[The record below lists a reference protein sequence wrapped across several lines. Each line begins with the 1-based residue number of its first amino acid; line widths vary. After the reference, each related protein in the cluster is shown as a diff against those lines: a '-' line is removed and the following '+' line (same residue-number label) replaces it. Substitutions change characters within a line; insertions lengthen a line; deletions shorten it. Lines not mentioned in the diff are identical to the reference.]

1 MRCVHCFFET
11 FDDTHEC
18 VALRCIKN
26 SSLVRA
32 ATSCTDEFSWACHT
46 RTELSSVQLTATLI
60 LVPLNRLEKFTRA
73 CCLFTLLFC
82 FYDKKGAGND
92 GGIEKKTYR
101 DPKSATRCQV
111 SMNQLK
117 FYLHTHPQNHPQ
129 YEAQKCFEQMI

>member
-92 GGIEKKTYR
+92 GGIEKKNIPR
-101 DPKSATRCQV
+101 SQV
-111 SMNQLK
+111 CNTLSG
-117 FYLHTHPQNHPQ
+117 LHEPVKILSPHTSTESP
-129 YEAQKCFEQMI
+129 AM